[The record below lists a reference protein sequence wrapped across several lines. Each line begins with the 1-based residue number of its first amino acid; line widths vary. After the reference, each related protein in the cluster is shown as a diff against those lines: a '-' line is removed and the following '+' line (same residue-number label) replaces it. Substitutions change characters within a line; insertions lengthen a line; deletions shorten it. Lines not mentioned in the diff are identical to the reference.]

1 MAQERNALIHEN
13 QYSTDEQN
21 LEKKM
26 KILIKK
32 IPDTKGLVTKVQHKN
47 QLKLEQNT
55 KYY

>member
-21 LEKKM
+21 LETKM
-26 KILIKK
+26 KILMKK